1 MKNANGTGSI
11 IKLNGNRRRPYAVK
25 ITTGYTI
32 DGKQL
37 RKIIGYYANKKDAL
51 NCLLE
56 YNQNKNVYLNDVTFK
71 QCYEMWSKEHYNQV
85 EIRTKKNLIS
95 IYNAYLYKL
104 DNLIL
109 KDTKLHNLQDFI
121 NELKRKNLSTGTLSQ
136 IKSSLNMI
144 FNYALKNEFIIKNVV
159 SFLDLGKR
167 EKVIDRKIFTNEE
180 INILWEDKGETI
192 TDTILILIYTGMR
205 INELLQLKNKD
216 INLEERYLITGS
228 KTDAGKDRLIPINY
242 KILPLITKR
251 MNINHEFLFYTRNN
265 TPILYN
271 NYRYYFKDKLKKLG
285 IQDHTVHDTRHTFA
299 TLLSNAEAN
308 TTSIKILAGHKNY
321 TGVTEK
327 IYTHKDKEQLKKA
340 IDLL

>member
-11 IKLNGNRRRPYAVK
+11 IKLSGNRRRPYAVK

-71 QCYEMWSKEHYNQV
+71 QCYEMWSKEHYQK
-85 EIRTKKNLIS
+85 IKPQSKKMMIS
-95 IYNAYLYKL
+95 LYNASIKKL

-109 KDTKLHNLQDFI
+109 KDVKLHHLQSFI
-121 NELKRKNLSTGTLSQ
+121 NELKERNLSTATL
-136 IKSSLNMI
+136 IRVKSTINMV
-144 FNYALKNEFIIKNVV
+144 FNYALKNEFINKNIVPFV
-159 SFLDLGKR
+159 ELGKK
-167 EKVIDRKIFTNEE
+167 EKVIERKIFTDEE
-180 INILWEDKGETI
+180 IQILWKNKGDKI
-192 TDTILILIYTGMR
+192 TDITLILIYTGMR
-205 INELLQLKNKD
+205 INELLHLKNKD

-251 MNINHEFLFYTRNN
+251 MTINHELLFYSRND
-265 TPILYN
+265 TPMIYN
-271 NYRYYFKDKLKKLG
+271 NFRTFFKKKLKKLG
-285 IQDHTVHDTRHTFA
+285 IQEHTVHDTRHTFA
-299 TLLSNAEAN
+299 TLLSNANAN
-308 TTSIKILAGHKNY
+308 STAIKNIIGHSDYKM
-321 TGVTEK
+321 TEK

>member
-11 IKLNGNRRRPYAVK
+11 IKLSGNRRRPYAVK

-71 QCYEMWSKEHYNQV
+71 QCYEMWSKEHY
-85 EIRTKKNLIS
+85 KKIKPQSQKIGISLYNL
-95 IYNAYLYKL
+95 YLSKL
-104 DNLIL
+104 NGFLI
-109 KDTKLHNLQDFI
+109 KDIKLYHLQNFI
-121 NELKRKNLSTGTLSQ
+121 NELKEKKLSSGTLSQ
-136 IKSSLNMI
+136 VKSNLNMI
-144 FNYALKNEFIIKNVV
+144 FNYALKNEFINKNIVT
-159 SFLDLGKR
+159 FIELGKK
-167 EKVIDRKIFTNEE
+167 EKVIDRKVFTDEE
-180 INILWEDKGETI
+180 INILWENKGDLI
-192 TDTILILIYTGMR
+192 TDITLILIYTGMR

-251 MNINHEFLFYTRNN
+251 MTINHEYLFYSRNN

-271 NYRYYFKDKLKKLG
+271 NFRLYFKKKLDKLG
-285 IQDHTVHDTRHTFA
+285 IQEHTVHDTRHTFA
-299 TLLSNAEAN
+299 TLLSNVNAN
-308 TTSIKILAGHKNY
+308 STAIKNIIGHSDYKI
-321 TGVTEK
+321 TEK